1 MITEK
6 DVERKTVAIL
16 QILKDVH
23 EPIGSRIISRELK
36 TRGIDLTER
45 AVRYHLRIMDER
57 GLTKCLGREGRLI
70 TPKGINEAND
80 ALVSDKV
87 GMIINKVDTLSYRT
101 TFDIDTQSGDVIL
114 NTSFIPAEQFERAK
128 AIMEKIF
135 AANICVTDLV
145 FVAEEGEHIN
155 GIIVPKGKI
164 ALGTICG
171 VTINGVLLNHRIPVY
186 SKFGGILQVER
197 SDICAKPSRESGPNI
212 GGENSNPIR
221 FTEIISYSG
230 SSLDPA
236 EIFIKS
242 RMTDVR
248 SAAQGEQGK
257 ILAGFREFPAICLN
271 AVQEILH
278 KLEGIGM
285 SAIIAL
291 GKPSQPLLEIPV
303 STGCVGMVVL
313 GGLNP
318 IAAVEEAGIETES
331 SAMSTMIDYSEL
343 RNIIIR
349 ET

>member
-23 EPIGSRIISRELK
+23 EPTGSRIISRELK
-36 TRGIDLTER
+36 KRGIDLTER

-114 NTSFIPAEQFERAK
+114 NTSFIPAEQFERAR
-128 AIMEKIF
+128 AIMEEIF
-135 AANICVTDLV
+135 AASICVTDLV

-155 GIIVPKGKI
+155 GIIVPEGKI

-197 SDICAKPSRESGPNI
+197 SDIPNI
-212 GGENSNPIR
+212 GVENSNPIR

-242 RMTDVR
+242 KMTDVR
-248 SAAQGEQGK
+248 SAARGEQGK
-257 ILAGFREFPAICLN
+257 ILAGFREFPAICLDT
-271 AVQEILH
+271 VQEILH

-318 IAAVEEAGIETES
+318 IAAVEESGIETES

-343 RNIIIR
+343 RNIL
-349 ET
+349 